1 MNKVEGKSPV
11 LYSKLIYSEKHNK
24 MITLFYTNKKKI
36 INPLDY
42 MNQCCYVKLVSTTES
57 IFNGCFLVFFFFFGC
72 CSWLYNRTDTSNLC
86 PNWFLSKPI
95 FCYTTTCTFSI
106 KHIST
111 IFSFVTTTRLNT
123 ISLFVFFFVDI
134 VFILCLYNFLN

>member
-57 IFNGCFLVFFFFFGC
+57 IFNGCFLVFFFFLVVVLGFTTGPTLATC
-72 CSWLYNRTDTSNLC
+72 VLTGFLANLY
-86 PNWFLSKPI
+86 
-95 FCYTTTCTFSI
+95 
-106 KHIST
+106 
-111 IFSFVTTTRLNT
+111 FVIPQLAH
-123 ISLFVFFFVDI
+123 FQ
-134 VFILCLYNFLN
+134 